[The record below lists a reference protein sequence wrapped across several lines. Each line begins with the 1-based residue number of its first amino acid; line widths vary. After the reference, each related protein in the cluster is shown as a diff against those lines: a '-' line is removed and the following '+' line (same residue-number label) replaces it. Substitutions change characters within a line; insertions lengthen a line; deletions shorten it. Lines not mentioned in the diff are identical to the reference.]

1 MTAADMKKPLPN
13 GRGFFMSRAW
23 RKSRQGIA
31 FKTIAYTVIAYTV
44 IAFRGIAF
52 RVIARQAIIQPRKVR
67 PMKVINSPP
76 MMEPLNSDVMPLKS
90 R

>member
-31 FKTIAYTVIAYTV
+31 FKTIAYTIIAYTV
-44 IAFRGIAF
+44 IAFRG
-52 RVIARQAIIQPRKVR
+52 IARQAIIQPRKVR

>member
-1 MTAADMKKPLPN
+1 MKKPLPN

-31 FKTIAYTVIAYTV
+31 FKTIAYTIIAYTV
-44 IAFRGIAF
+44 IAFRVIAF
-52 RVIARQAIIQPRKVR
+52 RGIARQAIIQPRKVR
-67 PMKVINSPP
+67 PRKVINSPP

>member
-1 MTAADMKKPLPN
+1 
-13 GRGFFMSRAW
+13 MSRAW
-23 RKSRQGIA
+23 RKSRQGMA
-31 FKTIAYTVIAYTV
+31 FTVIAFTV
-44 IAFRGIAF
+44 IAFRVIAF
-52 RVIARQAIIQPRKVR
+52 KVIARQAIIQPRKVR

>member
-31 FKTIAYTVIAYTV
+31 FKTIAYTIIAYTV
-44 IAFRGIAF
+44 IAF

-76 MMEPLNSDVMPLKS
+76 MMEPLNRDVMPLKS

>member
-1 MTAADMKKPLPN
+1 MMMTAADMKKPLPI

-31 FKTIAYTVIAYTV
+31 FKTIAYTIIAYTV
-44 IAFRGIAF
+44 IAF

>member
-1 MTAADMKKPLPN
+1 MVMTAADMKKPLPN

-31 FKTIAYTVIAYTV
+31 ITVIVYT
-44 IAFRGIAF
+44 
-52 RVIARQAIIQPRKVR
+52 VIARQAIIQPRKVR

-76 MMEPLNSDVMPLKS
+76 MMEPLNSVVMPLKS

>member
-1 MTAADMKKPLPN
+1 MKKPLPN

-31 FKTIAYTVIAYTV
+31 CTVIAYTVIAYTV
-44 IAFRGIAF
+44 IAFRG
-52 RVIARQAIIQPRKVR
+52 IARQAIIQPRKVR

-76 MMEPLNSDVMPLKS
+76 MMEPLNSVVMPLNS

>member
-1 MTAADMKKPLPN
+1 
-13 GRGFFMSRAW
+13 MSRAW

-31 FKTIAYTVIAYTV
+31 FKTIAYTIIAYTV
-44 IAFRGIAF
+44 IAF

>member
-1 MTAADMKKPLPN
+1 MTAADMKKPLPI

-31 FKTIAYTVIAYTV
+31 FKTIAYTVIAL
-44 IAFRGIAF
+44 
-52 RVIARQAIIQPRKVR
+52 RVIARQAIIQPRKVS

>member
-1 MTAADMKKPLPN
+1 MVMTAADMKKPLPN

-31 FKTIAYTVIAYTV
+31 YTV
-44 IAFRGIAF
+44 IAF

-76 MMEPLNSDVMPLKS
+76 MMEPLNSEVMPLKS

>member
-1 MTAADMKKPLPN
+1 MTAADMKKPLPI

-31 FKTIAYTVIAYTV
+31 CTVIAYTV
-44 IAFRGIAF
+44 IAF

>member
-1 MTAADMKKPLPN
+1 MKKPLPN

-31 FKTIAYTVIAYTV
+31 FKTIAYTIIAYTV
-44 IAFRGIAF
+44 IAF

>member
-31 FKTIAYTVIAYTV
+31 FKTIAYTIIAYTV
-44 IAFRGIAF
+44 IAF

>member
-1 MTAADMKKPLPN
+1 MKKPLPI

-31 FKTIAYTVIAYTV
+31 FKTIAYTIIAYTV
-44 IAFRGIAF
+44 IAFRVIAF
-52 RVIARQAIIQPRKVR
+52 RVIAFRGIARQAIIQPRKVR